1 VEEFDGLKK
10 QNMLLQSSH
19 PSSHPIHLS
28 KMKLSRPVKKIL
40 SIPFRR
46 IKDPDEGEETP
57 VGSLITHQISET

>member
-1 VEEFDGLKK
+1 MVKK
-10 QNMLLQSSH
+10 IQNMLLQSSH

-46 IKDPDEGEETP
+46 IKDSDEGEEETP
-57 VGSLITHQISET
+57 VGSLITHHISET

>member
-1 VEEFDGLKK
+1 
-10 QNMLLQSSH
+10 MLLQYSH

-28 KMKLSRPVKKIL
+28 KMKLSRPVKKIS

-46 IKDPDEGEETP
+46 IKDSDEGEEEIP